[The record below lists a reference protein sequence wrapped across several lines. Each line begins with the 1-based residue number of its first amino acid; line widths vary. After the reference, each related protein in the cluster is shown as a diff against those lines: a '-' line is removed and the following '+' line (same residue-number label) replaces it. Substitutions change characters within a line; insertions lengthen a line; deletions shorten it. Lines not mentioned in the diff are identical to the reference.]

1 MKSSEVMFEGL
12 SRCLNYCL
20 EMELDEERQII
31 EAFIMRWDEADHN
44 GRRMIYESVIL
55 IMREHSVPRRPHSQL
70 DIDLQDLKDMCYSAA
85 KAEWDI
91 LGDFLL
97 NHPKSGLHI
106 MNLANYQDYKYRL
119 ITTKIRRAVKEGLY
133 KFERNPETGKLE
145 LIDLRKEEEE

>member
-1 MKSSEVMFEGL
+1 MFETL
-12 SRCLNYCL
+12 TTCLNYCI
-20 EMELDEERQII
+20 EMGLDEDAQIL
-31 EAFIMRWDEADHN
+31 EAFIKTWGTLDYYGQKMVYQTVINLMRPHA
-44 GRRMIYESVIL
+44 M
-55 IMREHSVPRRPHSQL
+55 PRRPRSQ
-70 DIDLQDLKDMCYSAA
+70 IEMDLEDLKDMCYAAA
-85 KAEWDI
+85 KAQWDI